1 MKTKT
6 GKLIHD
12 YRGEALR
19 LEATRLIEDSASL
32 NNWMASYASIR
43 WMASYASIRKAY
55 KANKGSIRIEET
67 LGSTGKKTGV
77 AIWSIFYR
85 PGDYIVPKGVGP
97 LGVIGCRKFTTRT
110 FNIILKAAG
119 VVKATTKK
127 KAKVFAAKA
136 AR

>member
-1 MKTKT
+1 MSKNGTA
-6 GKLIHD
+6 IHD
-12 YRGEALR
+12 YRGGALR
-19 LEATRLIEDSASL
+19 LEATRLIEDYNASGL
-32 NNWMASYASIR
+32 T

-55 KANKGSIRIEET
+55 RENRGRIRIEET
-67 LGSTGKKTGV
+67 LGSTGMKTGV
-77 AIWSIFYR
+77 AIWSDFYR

-136 AR
+136 GR